1 MPDSDAI
8 MQSMRENSLKRMKNA
23 EEAQRR
29 SMAAYQS
36 GRFAQYWAT
45 LGKEAEDR
53 VEAEY
58 VESNTD
64 GGDTGE
70 AGGGGAGDAVS
81 TDDRDG
87 PPESSETEPPATTGT

>member
-8 MQSMRENSLKRMKNA
+8 MRSMRENSLKRMKNA

-36 GRFAQYWAT
+36 GHFAQYWAT
-45 LGKEAEDR
+45 LGREAEAR

-58 VESNTD
+58 DESNAE

-70 AGGGGAGDAVS
+70 AGGSGTGPNVS
-81 TDDRDG
+81 EDDRDG
-87 PPESSETEPPATTGT
+87 SCESHETEPPATT